1 MLAALL
7 DLLVP
12 PRCPICIGPLDG
24 DAAGLCDRCAGLM
37 LAVRLP
43 IEPPLA
49 SREAAAWFQ
58 GPLRQAVHG
67 LKFQNEPW
75 RGRAL
80 GFAAATLAPP
90 RAPFDLIVPVPL
102 SRERLRERGYNQA
115 LLIARGV
122 SRATQAPM
130 RQSSLTRHL
139 HGEAQSSK
147 GRDARRD
154 ILGAYRARSVAGL
167 RVLLV
172 DDVTTTGATAIA
184 CAAALLESGAQ
195 SVASWSVAAAP

>member
-1 MLAALL
+1 MLYALL

-12 PRCPICIGPLDG
+12 QRCPICSGPLDT
-24 DAAGLCDRCAGLM
+24 DAAGLCDRCAALM
-37 LAVRLP
+37 LPVRLP
-43 IEPPLA
+43 TEPPLA
-49 SREAAAWFQ
+49 AREAAAWFQ
-58 GPLRQAVHG
+58 GPLRHAIHG

-90 RAPFDLIVPVPL
+90 AAAFDLIVPVPL

-122 SRATQAPM
+122 SRALATPM
-130 RQSSLTRHL
+130 RQTSLARHL

-154 ILGAYRARSVAGL
+154 ILGAYAARSVEGR

-172 DDVTTTGATAIA
+172 DDVTTTGATALA
-184 CAAALLESGAQ
+184 CAAALMESGAQ

>member
-1 MLAALL
+1 ML
-7 DLLVP
+7 P
-12 PRCPICIGPLDG
+12 
-24 DAAGLCDRCAGLM
+24 
-37 LAVRLP
+37 VRLP

-49 SREAAAWFQ
+49 AREAAAWFQ
-58 GPLRQAVHG
+58 GPLRHAIHG

-90 RAPFDLIVPVPL
+90 AVAFDLIVPVPL

-122 SRATQAPM
+122 SRATATPM
-130 RQSSLTRHL
+130 RQSSLARHL

-154 ILGAYRARSVAGL
+154 ILGAYAARSVAGR

-172 DDVTTTGATAIA
+172 DDVTTTGATALA

>member
-1 MLAALL
+1 MLYALL

-12 PRCPICIGPLDG
+12 PRCPICSGPLDG
-24 DAAGLCDRCAGLM
+24 EDAGLCDRCAGLM
-37 LAVRLP
+37 LPVRLP
-43 IEPPLA
+43 TEPPLA

-58 GPLRQAVHG
+58 GGLRHAIHG

-90 RAPFDLIVPVPL
+90 RAAFDLIVPVPL

-122 SRATQAPM
+122 SRATATPM
-130 RQSSLTRHL
+130 RQSSLARHL

-154 ILGAYRARSVAGL
+154 ILGAYAARSVVGR

-184 CAAALLESGAQ
+184 CAAALMESGAQ
-195 SVASWSVAAAP
+195 SVASWSIAAAP